1 MPQRIV
7 ALEITESELKAAV
20 VETSFRDYRVVGFY
34 RQVLSSANGPVEAQI
49 RRFVEQNALAGETV
63 LSVLPGHHATWRR
76 FSLPFRDRKKLG
88 QTIPFELEN
97 LVPFGLDDVVVDYQV
112 LQRDRTGTTVLA
124 ALVPKKEIE
133 GHLALLSAAGLD
145 PKVVDLAPLA
155 AQNVLNL
162 VPDLPPDFAVLDFA
176 SDHVTVAVYR
186 EKQLVG
192 LRTIVPSPPAADA
205 SATPRAGG
213 EVEAVVAEIRW
224 TLLALLGAPPGADF
238 PCYLAGERDDL
249 NAVQAVLAESLGTS
263 LRRFDRIALRNLP
276 GDARAQVPGFLTS
289 LGLALREV
297 APNGALGLN
306 FRRGEF
312 AFHRAE
318 QELRRG
324 LRGVAALA
332 AVVVALTVADLYVEY
347 RQQVQRVAA
356 FDGQIRRVAE
366 ETLTGEKVV
375 NPVEQ
380 LQAEIDALKQRV
392 DVINSII
399 PLANS
404 TSLDVL
410 RTISEAVPKSIRV
423 NAEEY
428 LMDADAVR
436 VKGNTDSFE
445 AVDSIKR
452 QMQSTGLFSEV
463 KVNEAKAAKEGVDFR
478 LTLTFAKGFRGPE
491 AQP

>member
-7 ALEITESELKAAV
+7 ALEITQSELKAAV
-20 VETSFRDYRVVGFY
+20 VETSFRDYRVVGFH
-34 RQVLSSANGPVEAQI
+34 RQALSAAEGPVEAQI
-49 RRFVEQNALAGETV
+49 RRFVEQKGLAGESV

-76 FSLPFRDRKKLG
+76 FSLPFRDRKKLS

-112 LQRDRTGTTVLA
+112 LRRDGAGTTVLA
-124 ALVPKKEIE
+124 ALAPRKEVE
-133 GHLALLSAAGLD
+133 SHLALLTAAGLD

-155 AQNVLNL
+155 SLNVLSL
-162 VPDLPPDFAVLDFA
+162 VPDLPPDFAVLNFA
-176 SDHVTVAVYR
+176 SDHVTVAAYR
-186 EKQLVG
+186 GGDLVG
-192 LRTIVPSPPAADA
+192 LRTIVPAPPPAAA
-205 SATPRAGG
+205 PPATPSGG
-213 EVEAVVAEIRW
+213 AVESIVAEIRW
-224 TLLALLGAPPGADF
+224 TLLALLGTPPPADF
-238 PCYLAGERDDL
+238 PCYLAGEGGDL
-249 NAVQAVLAESLGTS
+249 NAVQAVLADSLGVS
-263 LRRFDRIALRNLP
+263 PRRFDRISLRNLS
-276 GDARAQVPGFLTS
+276 GDARAQVPAFLTS

-297 APNGALGLN
+297 APTNALGIN

-312 AFHRAE
+312 VFHRAE

-356 FDGQIRRVAE
+356 FDGQIRRVAQ
-366 ETLTGEKVV
+366 ETLVGETVV
-375 NPVEQ
+375 NPMEQ
-380 LQAEIDALKQRV
+380 LQEEIDVLKQRV
-392 DVINSII
+392 DVINGII

-410 RTISEAVPKSIRV
+410 RAISEAVPKSIRV
-423 NAEEY
+423 VAEEY